1 MLPNLARVLHEEY
14 GAAAV
19 DAADSGEA
27 AINRMLTAWT
37 DLKVSMSN
45 TDAAVDGI
53 EVLTKAMQATADAM
67 PRIADTIA
75 LPFYEVAAAI
85 AVVKGEMDFS
95 AWAGAGSPS
104 ELRAALVRAGLEK
117 REKYYMENAG
127 NRKLTPEELAFLDA
141 NPNGGTLSGGQITP
155 YGEHG
160 KTPPPSTGGGG
171 GTESKTYSHYFDAH
185 IKDYAAELERRRK
198 LLETFDR
205 DYRELTIGETEFEIE
220 EVRARSRVLQDLA
233 KDDSEKVAQIK
244 EWEAAT
250 VKEIQDKAHKESAE
264 ANQRAAE
271 DLKRQA
277 RVMLE
282 ESDSILDGV
291 RLGFMLSEES
301 AVSTARSIADVMG
314 DSMRTTKDHI
324 TDMVQSG
331 KFEFEDLFNYV
342 ERRAIDL
349 MISQPATNALM
360 SGMSMM
366 FSGIGGFAYGGVSHG
381 PQLAW
386 VSEGPYDTEAHVPML
401 TAERSP

>member
-1 MLPNLARVLHEEY
+1 M
-14 GAAAV
+14 
-19 DAADSGEA
+19 
-27 AINRMLTAWT
+27 
-37 DLKVSMSN
+37 
-45 TDAAVDGI
+45 
-53 EVLTKAMQATADAM
+53 
-67 PRIADTIA
+67 
-75 LPFYEVAAAI
+75 
-85 AVVKGEMDFS
+85 
-95 AWAGAGSPS
+95 
-104 ELRAALVRAGLEK
+104 
-117 REKYYMENAG
+117 
-127 NRKLTPEELAFLDA
+127 
-141 NPNGGTLSGGQITP
+141 
-155 YGEHG
+155 
-160 KTPPPSTGGGG
+160 
-171 GTESKTYSHYFDAH
+171 
-185 IKDYAAELERRRK
+185 
-198 LLETFDR
+198 
-205 DYRELTIGETEFEIE
+205 
-220 EVRARSRVLQDLA
+220 A

-386 VSEGPYDTEAHVPML
+386 VSEGPYDTEAHVPMPDGRTIPVTITQGAQSRVVVEQSVNVNNTVSDSVEVSTRTNENGEL
-401 TAERSP
+401 DITISKISQSIMEGDEIAGAISSRFNVTERF